1 MALSR
6 LAKLLFA
13 ILLVFVLTK
22 TTWADEPSVT
32 AVLTSSE
39 TEVDRPVQLQIKVS
53 GDNSASPPGEIAVDG
68 LDIRYTGQSQLMEGR
83 NFRFTY
89 SIVYSYTILPLKA
102 GTFTIPPQPVRTS
115 GGTLR
120 TPALTLNV
128 AANDDGS
135 TNSRRGGNRGAGGN
149 AIDEKKIVFAEL
161 IIPKTTAYV
170 GETIPAEIRLGINTR
185 VPHRLI
191 EGATLSGQGFTTA
204 RMPNPAQSM
213 ESVNG
218 RSYEVVTFKTAITAV
233 RSGKLEIAAKDAKAI
248 IQVPRRSNGARQRSP
263 FDIFGMDDPFS
274 DPFFNDPFAGIGEQR
289 EIKFSSETTTLDIK
303 PLPPNAPATFTGA
316 VGIFSLTA
324 DVKPKTAQ
332 IGDPLT
338 VTANISGR
346 GNFDRVSAPVLEN
359 DHGWHTYPPGSNF
372 KADDDV
378 GISGSKTFEMVFAP
392 NEQKKAVPPLVFT
405 FFNPLKEAYVT
416 LKSDQMPVVV
426 QGGAAPSATPAIA
439 NASANPP
446 AASARPTV
454 APQAQDI
461 LYQLTDHAGWEKTF
475 TPVFV
480 QPVFLAA
487 QAIPFLG
494 LIGFFGWQTQKRRR
508 RNREGQRR
516 ALWEQETADLQ
527 RKLRQA
533 NDPPD
538 KYFAEAL
545 RVVQLK
551 TALASSDRKV
561 EPNGVDAELA
571 VAAFDLPP
579 EKRDRMRELFRRSD
593 ELRYSGQANGNG
605 IVAKETQREVLELID
620 SLT

>member
-135 TNSRRGGNRGAGGN
+135 TTSRRGGNRGAGGN

-191 EGATLSGQGFTTA
+191 EGATLSGQGFTAA

-439 NASANPP
+439 NASTNPP

-571 VAAFDLPP
+571 VAAFDLPA